1 MEALY
6 LGCLVGGVLFALVTV
21 ILGDLV
27 SNALDGLLDFMSVD
41 FLKPTVIASAVT
53 VFGGAGILLTRYSGL
68 NNVPNMLFAILIAI
82 FISMTVFYLYVKPM
96 ENSENSTGYSI
107 QDLIGRIGEIT
118 ISLPALGY
126 GEVMVKVGAGNVLH
140 IAASLEQQELFA
152 GTRVVI
158 VSEVDGVL
166 HVTEFEDRKG
176 DDV

>member
-41 FLKPTVIASAVT
+41 FLKPTVVASAVT

-68 NNVPNMLFAILIAI
+68 NNALNMLFAILSAI
-82 FISMTVFYLYVKPM
+82 FISMIVFYLYVKPM

-140 IAASLEQQELFA
+140 IAVSLEQQELSA

-166 HVTEFEDRKG
+166 YVTEFENRKG

>member
-21 ILGDLV
+21 VLGDVL
-27 SNALDGLLDFMSVD
+27 SNALDGFLDFMSVD
-41 FLKPTVIASAVT
+41 ILKPTVVASAVT
-53 VFGGAGILLTRYSGL
+53 VFGGAGVLLTRYSGL
-68 NNVPNMLFAILIAI
+68 DNVPNMLLSIVIAM
-82 FISMTVFYLYVKPM
+82 FISVLVFYLYVKPM

-107 QDLIGRIGEIT
+107 QDLVGRIGEIT
-118 ISLPALGY
+118 IPLPALGY

-140 IAASLEQQELFA
+140 IASSLEGEEVPA

-158 VSEVDGVL
+158 VKEADGVL
-166 HVTEFEDRKG
+166 QVTEFEKGRG